1 MINMYEIIV
10 FNNGETYQMD
20 VGIVVAIQHKAGMK
34 NILYQVRD
42 FWVNGSAIKRV
53 LANAQDLKQEIDL
66 ESEQ

>member
-1 MINMYEIIV
+1 MYDIIV

-20 VGIVVAIQHKAGMK
+20 VGIVVAIQHKAGRK
-34 NILYQVRD
+34 NVLYQIRD
-42 FWVNGSAIKRV
+42 MWVDGGAIKRV